1 MVRMR
6 IADVEEDIDHELV
19 SKEQID
25 AKIHEMAALASEDY
39 RDKNPLLVAV
49 LKGAVNTLVAF
60 TQAMSIPVQI
70 DFMSL
75 SSYGS
80 GTVSSGEVTVRQDL
94 SADVRG
100 RHILIVEDI
109 VDSGHTL
116 AWLVAELKRR
126 GAASVEVF
134 ALLSKPSRREVDVD
148 VKYAGY
154 EIPDEFVV
162 GFGLDFDERY
172 RNLDSIAVLK
182 PSVYKECKHELP
194 ARGRVTAI
202 IRTRTTTVT
211 TATRSP
217 TRSTVA
223 ITGPMAKATTTRTAR
238 YGSPLGYGVPCSW
251 SWSC

>member
-1 MVRMR
+1 MR

-60 TQAMSIPVQI
+60 TEAMSIPVQI

-109 VDSGHTL
+109 VDSGRTL

-162 GFGLDFDERY
+162 GVDAQRPGPCALGRAFAVGQLAQAGQPVEGFGDFFFLETGCGKFAGQLHGFRA
-172 RNLDSIAVLK
+172 RVGVNVVLEE
-182 PSVYKECKHELP
+182 VHEDIEHG
-194 ARGRVTAI
+194 AWA
-202 IRTRTTTVT
+202 
-211 TATRSP
+211 
-217 TRSTVA
+217 
-223 ITGPMAKATTTRTAR
+223 
-238 YGSPLGYGVPCSW
+238 
-251 SWSC
+251 

>member
-1 MVRMR
+1 MFQKGDKNITGDVKIGGKADRLEDVLDPFRCTPLGESQNFRSARDHVHAGRRRFPVGQAEMR

-109 VDSGHTL
+109 VDSGRTL

-182 PSVYKECKHELP
+182 PSVYQ
-194 ARGRVTAI
+194 
-202 IRTRTTTVT
+202 
-211 TATRSP
+211 
-217 TRSTVA
+217 
-223 ITGPMAKATTTRTAR
+223 
-238 YGSPLGYGVPCSW
+238 GVQA
-251 SWSC
+251 

>member
-1 MVRMR
+1 MR

-80 GTVSSGEVTVRQDL
+80 GTESSGKITVRQDL
-94 SADVRG
+94 STDVRG
-100 RHILIVEDI
+100 RHVLIVEDI
-109 VDSGHTL
+109 IDSGLTMQYL
-116 AWLVAELKRR
+116 RQLF
-126 GAASVEVF
+126 GARNPASITTISF
-134 ALLSKPSRREVDVD
+134 LDKASRHPESYKTDMC
-148 VKYAGY
+148 GF

-182 PSVYKECKHELP
+182 PSVYQ
-194 ARGRVTAI
+194 
-202 IRTRTTTVT
+202 
-211 TATRSP
+211 
-217 TRSTVA
+217 
-223 ITGPMAKATTTRTAR
+223 
-238 YGSPLGYGVPCSW
+238 GVQA
-251 SWSC
+251 